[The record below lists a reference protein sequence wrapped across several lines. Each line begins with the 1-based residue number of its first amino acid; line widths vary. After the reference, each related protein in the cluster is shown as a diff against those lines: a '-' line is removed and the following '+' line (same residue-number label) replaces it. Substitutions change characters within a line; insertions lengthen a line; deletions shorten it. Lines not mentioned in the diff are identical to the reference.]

1 MAKQD
6 EQDRQIPTRTR
17 SSCGISAIISIEHRD
32 RLSGELDTE
41 AVSFE
46 VKPLLDTS
54 YMLVIAKPTHSEI

>member
-1 MAKQD
+1 MAKQE
-6 EQDRQIPTRTR
+6 EQDRQIPKRTR
-17 SSCGISAIISIEHRD
+17 SSCGIPAIISIEHRD